1 MKFLKIFQAA
11 LLATAVTFSFTACDD
26 DDDPE
31 PGTENNDGGTN
42 GTTTPP
48 VSNAGILFPVTSIS
62 DGSTFNYVDGRM
74 VGGVTSYDVPFTIT
88 SNPLSIKEEA
98 YYENGEFERTI
109 YSNIRVNS
117 AGYITY
123 ANVKYEDAEYNPE
136 TGLEPWSASG
146 SVTITYDG
154 EGHFT
159 NAKSSMADSE
169 GNEQSEINIK
179 WKDGNMMDVVERYS
193 WSDEE
198 EGEANE
204 MNSVSFTYGQNR
216 PNSGVFMDEVDF
228 CEDYLWYAG
237 LLGKPSKNI
246 PTSFVRYNKYDENS
260 EGYTTT
266 YAIDVEYNDN
276 GSISSLIYNFV
287 YDGGLY
293 EYSRYVYGYGATKA
307 AAVSAPGTKKPVF
320 GPAKRMIERMKSRR
334 NNK

>member
-31 PGTENNDGGTN
+31 PGTENNDGGST

-48 VSNAGILFPVTSIS
+48 VADAGILFPVTSIS
-62 DGSTFNYVDGRM
+62 DGSTFTYVDGRM

-117 AGYITY
+117 AGYVTY
-123 ANVKYEDAEYNPE
+123 ANVKYEDAEYNE
-136 TGLEPWSASG
+136 EYGLEAWSASG

-154 EGHFT
+154 EGHLT
-159 NAKSSMADSE
+159 NAKSSLADNE
-169 GNEQSEINIK
+169 GNENDEISIT
-179 WKDGNMMDVVERYS
+179 WKDGDMMNVVERYA
-193 WSDEE
+193 WSDDE
-198 EGEANE
+198 EGNGGETHSA
-204 MNSVSFTYGQNR
+204 SFTYGQNR
-216 PNSGVFMDEVDF
+216 PNSGVFMKEVEF
-228 CEDYLWYAG
+228 CENYLWYAG

-246 PTSFVRYNKYDENS
+246 PTSIVEQNKYDENS

-276 GSISSLIYNFV
+276 GSVSSLVYNYV
-287 YDGGLY
+287 YDGGSF
-293 EYSRYVYGYGATKA
+293 ESHRYIYGYGATKA
-307 AAVSAPGTKKPVF
+307 AAVSVPGTKKPVF